1 MNKQTKIKK
10 LNKKN
15 RTYPLV
21 FTNNETLLT
30 IVFALLTMGIAQVVA
45 TFLGIVY
52 IMMGVPAAA
61 GQIIVS
67 VMYAA
72 ITMLGIWLICKKYL
86 RISWADCRIH
96 PFQWRPVWSAAAIL
110 MPILVTVISV
120 CTPGSWVYNPLDTVD
135 RITIILGA
143 VFYYGIASAVVEECI
158 FRGMIMSAVEYRFGK
173 RVAILAPALF
183 FGILRAGSC
192 QSVVDVI
199 QVTVTETAMGILFSF
214 IVYES
219 GSVWNAVIMHG
230 VWNLVING
238 GILHIGASASDTAI
252 FNYVLDSKLSLLTGG
267 DLGVEASLDAMIA
280 YTLFAVF
287 AYWMWQKR
295 RVRQ

>member
-1 MNKQTKIKK
+1 
-10 LNKKN
+10 
-15 RTYPLV
+15 
-21 FTNNETLLT
+21 
-30 IVFALLTMGIAQVVA
+30 
-45 TFLGIVY
+45 
-52 IMMGVPAAA
+52 
-61 GQIIVS
+61 
-67 VMYAA
+67 
-72 ITMLGIWLICKKYL
+72 
-86 RISWADCRIH
+86 
-96 PFQWRPVWSAAAIL
+96 
-110 MPILVTVISV
+110 
-120 CTPGSWVYNPLDTVD
+120 
-135 RITIILGA
+135 
-143 VFYYGIASAVVEECI
+143 
-158 FRGMIMSAVEYRFGK
+158 
-173 RVAILAPALF
+173 
-183 FGILRAGSC
+183 
-192 QSVVDVI
+192 
-199 QVTVTETAMGILFSF
+199 MGILFSF